1 MTRNLEKRVEL
12 LVPVEDPRSKKRLI
26 QILKKAFRDNTNA
39 FEILKDGSSVRI
51 IPEKGEKRFRYQA
64 HLQKE
69 ATKAA
74 KARQR
79 ERATTFT
86 PHRPPEQ

>member
-1 MTRNLEKRVEL
+1 M
-12 LVPVEDPRSKKRLI
+12 EDPRSKKRLI
-26 QILKKAFRDNTNA
+26 SILKAAFRDNTNA
-39 FEILKDGSSVRI
+39 FEILKDGSSQRV
-51 IPEKGEKRFRYQA
+51 IPAKGQKRFRFQE
-64 HLQKE
+64 HLYKE

-86 PHRPPEQ
+86 PHRPPGQ